1 MKSNNSIYGNLDDV
15 FLFCSVIE
23 EGSLT
28 KAARSLELP
37 ASTISRR
44 LAALQ
49 SRLGASLLQ
58 SHKREL
64 VPTEL
69 GQRIFDALHP
79 SIWHLENAL
88 ASVQNEKHTLQGS
101 VRITVPRAFFYDVVR
116 HTVRRLRSLYPNI
129 RVLVTINQSPMIAS
143 LDVNT
148 DILMTFDDLSEL
160 GDCVAIPIYKTK
172 LGIYAHQDFFKNKP
186 VPQTITDLEHVPWI
200 CNYETKTM
208 PLYREEVLA
217 NILGI
222 QPVFVVNDILAVAD
236 EVRAMGGVGMI
247 PIAKAARHKELIRL
261 FPDYN
266 GKIRQSYLVYRKHRY
281 QPKVIAVV
289 IEELKRGVE
298 RWVRHR
304 DDWAAEKKG
313 SAD

>member
-1 MKSNNSIYGNLDDV
+1 
-15 FLFCSVIE
+15 
-23 EGSLT
+23 
-28 KAARSLELP
+28 
-37 ASTISRR
+37 
-44 LAALQ
+44 
-49 SRLGASLLQ
+49 
-58 SHKREL
+58 
-64 VPTEL
+64 
-69 GQRIFDALHP
+69 
-79 SIWHLENAL
+79 
-88 ASVQNEKHTLQGS
+88 
-101 VRITVPRAFFYDVVR
+101 
-116 HTVRRLRSLYPNI
+116 
-129 RVLVTINQSPMIAS
+129 MIAS

-208 PLYREEVLA
+208 PLYQEEVLA